1 MDHKKILRLT
11 QGALVAALAFVVF
24 QFLRFDIPVGT
35 ERTAVHLGNAVVV
48 LGALL
53 LGGGW
58 GGAAGAI
65 GLTIADLLSGYV
77 TSAPKTFILKMV
89 MGLIAGLISRRVF
102 NIEKETSAKVQSKI
116 ALISSAAALGCNVVL
131 DPLFGYFYKTYL
143 FGIPQD
149 MAAALAKIGSL
160 ATLTNAVIST
170 VVVTALWPALYTV
183 LHRAGLLIWD
193 SEKQENAG
201 AESTGESEQA

>member
-1 MDHKKILRLT
+1 MPFQKQEILYMNHKKILRLT
-11 QGALVAALAFVVF
+11 QGALIAALAFVVF

-65 GLTIADLLSGYV
+65 GLTVADLFSGYV
-77 TSAPKTFILKMV
+77 TSAPKTFVLKLV
-89 MGLIAGLISRRVF
+89 IGLIVGLVSRRLF
-102 NIEKETSAKVQSKI
+102 SIEKEESVKKQTRI
-116 ALISSAAALGCNVVL
+116 ALISSACALACNVVL

-170 VVVTALWPALYTV
+170 VVVTVLWPALYTV
-183 LHRAGLLIWD
+183 LRRAGLLVW
-193 SEKQENAG
+193 
-201 AESTGESEQA
+201 ESGK

>member
-102 NIEKETSAKVQSKI
+102 NIEKETSAKAQSKI

-193 SEKQENAG
+193 SEKQEKR
-201 AESTGESEQA
+201 